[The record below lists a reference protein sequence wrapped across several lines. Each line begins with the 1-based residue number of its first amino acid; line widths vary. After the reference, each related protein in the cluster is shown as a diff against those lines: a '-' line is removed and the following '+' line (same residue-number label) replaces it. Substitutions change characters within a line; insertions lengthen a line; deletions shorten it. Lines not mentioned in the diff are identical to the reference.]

1 MLVWGVIKEGGV
13 GAECDTYGG
22 GGRREMN
29 DGVWWGNL
37 KERDHLEE
45 LGTLGWMTPKWILK
59 RIAC

>member
-1 MLVWGVIKEGGV
+1 VTHMG
-13 GAECDTYGG
+13 GG
-22 GGRREMN
+22 GGREMN
-29 DGVWWGNL
+29 EGVGWGNL